1 LSLHIEQ
8 SPETAESPE
17 VAEVTQAEVAPEQPQ
32 EITTRP
38 DDIPEKFWDTTS
50 GTVNTK
56 ALLESYTHLEQ
67 KMSAKEPE
75 APKEPEAKPDDGDT
89 VEPDAP
95 SFDEAIQKATEEFQA
110 NGELSDEMMK
120 SLGDI
125 GISEALIN
133 GYIKGVEADSKAALG
148 EVHTVAGSEE
158 SWTEIMEWA
167 ALNISADKTKELN
180 EGLASNDN
188 RINTAI
194 ELKSLFDN
202 AVHNPQVTIQGSSAS
217 ITGDTGPFKSQGEL
231 IAAMSDPRYKSDTN
245 YQQKVHARL
254 AKM

>member
-1 LSLHIEQ
+1 MSLHIEQ
-8 SPETAESPE
+8 SPEVTESPE
-17 VAEVTQAEVAPEQPQ
+17 AEQVEVAQTETTPEQPQ

-38 DDIPEKFWDTTS
+38 DNIPEKFWDTTS

-56 ALLESYTHLEQ
+56 ALLESYAHLEQ
-67 KMSAKEPE
+67 KMSSKEPE
-75 APKEPEAKPDDGDT
+75 TPKEPETKPDN
-89 VEPDAP
+89 EAKPDAP

-110 NGELSDEMMK
+110 NGELSDEMKK

-167 ALNISADKTKELN
+167 ALNINADKTKELN

-202 AVHNPQVTIQGSSAS
+202 AVHNPQVAIQGTVGATS
-217 ITGDTGPFKSQGEL
+217 DTGPFKSQGEL
-231 IAAMSDPRYKSDTN
+231 VTAMSDPRYKNDTD